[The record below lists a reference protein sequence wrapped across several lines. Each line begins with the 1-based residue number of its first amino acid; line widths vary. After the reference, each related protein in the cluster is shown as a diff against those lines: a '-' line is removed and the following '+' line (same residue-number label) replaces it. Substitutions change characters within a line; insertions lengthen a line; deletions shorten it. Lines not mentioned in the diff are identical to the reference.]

1 MPKKNPE
8 KLKAVPS
15 GIVSLDSMIGGGFPP
30 GALVLLLGEIGA
42 GHKEFVMT
50 SSIMTG
56 AMKDGAIR
64 PPTSEEIALPKE
76 CWWITFTRSPDDLLS
91 EVSMSFDSDLYQ
103 LFKKHVNF
111 KDLSEDY
118 FKLSAIP
125 AEWVA
130 EETATK
136 RKAEKLEAL
145 GEAFAGLHRA
155 ARAPAAKPKTV
166 LESLSGFLTE
176 RAPGNLIVLY
186 TLSDLARLYADSE
199 EKWYDFTLFLRGLQR
214 AAKKWGGLILAN
226 MTANLFDPRQEEEIS
241 ACVDGVLRFEWETAG
256 TRGRRKVMYFRKFRG
271 LLPRVDGASAAKF
284 EVTISPS
291 SGFEVARAELI
302 EGLR

>member
-1 MPKKNPE
+1 MPE
-8 KLKAVPS
+8 KKSEKPKAVPS

-30 GALVLLLGEIGA
+30 GALVLLLSEIGA
-42 GHKEFVMT
+42 GHKEFSMT
-50 SSIMTG
+50 SAIMTG
-56 AMKDGAIR
+56 AMRDGTIR
-64 PPTSEEIALPKE
+64 PATGEGIALPKG
-76 CWWITFTRSPDDLLS
+76 CWWATFTRSPEDLLN

-111 KDLSEDY
+111 KDFSGDY
-118 FKLSAIP
+118 FKLSAVP
-125 AEWVA
+125 LEWV
-130 EETATK
+130 EEEAVPK

-155 ARAPAAKPKTV
+155 ARAPAVKPKTV

-176 RAPGNLIVLY
+176 HAPGNLVVLY
-186 TLSDLARLYADSE
+186 TLSDLARLYTGSE

-241 ACVDGVLRFEWETAG
+241 ACVDGVLRFEWEAAG

-271 LLPRVDGASAAKF
+271 LLPHIDAASSVKF
-284 EVTISPS
+284 EVTVSPS